1 MSERMWLSEELES
14 TRTERDALRTENER
28 LREAL
33 REIDIAARQIIEGAY
48 PIGTCL
54 AVRAR
59 IAALKPYQEQI

>member
-1 MSERMWLSEELES
+1 MSDQDEMW
-14 TRTERDALRTENER
+14 ERDDIIAALRTENER